1 MQPLHALASVRRVC
15 RLKVA
20 IPAGSRRAL
29 LAAGGAT
36 LAVLAGFLSLS
47 WLGEGVTPGATIVDV
62 SMPAKAVL
70 IASAS
75 DPAPAAVPPAPAA
88 RDGRTQPVSRPAA
101 GDQAGTIVVA
111 AVTPAALAGLTFPPP
126 RDGSGLAPA
135 PDPGVVEEQHGRDLP
150 RIGSDG
156 RKPWQVYARPF
167 EDKNDR
173 PRLTIAVVGLGLS
186 QAVTDAAI
194 DRLPGAITLVLDPYG
209 TGLAAVA
216 ARARS
221 AGHEVL
227 LALPMESA
235 DAPFE
240 DQGSYGLSTALR
252 PEQNLQRL
260 HYLLGSLPGYVGM
273 IGVGGSRYAASADR
287 IRPVLSDLKA
297 RGLLYMEGTPEVRPV
312 TMRTAADV
320 GLERVGV
327 DVAIPAGSSGDAID
341 GRLRQLESMARDRG
355 FGVGLLQAEP
365 VALRQLQRWVAQLDP
380 QQFTLAPVSAVVA
393 GHGQP

>member
-1 MQPLHALASVRRVC
+1 MQPLRVLASVRRIC
-15 RLKVA
+15 RSKVA
-20 IPAGSRRAL
+20 VPAGARRAL

-36 LAVLAGFLSLS
+36 IAVVAGFLSLS
-47 WLGEGVTPGATIVDV
+47 WLGEGAPPGATAVDV
-62 SMPAKAVL
+62 SMPARAVL

-75 DPAPAAVPPAPAA
+75 VPAPAAAPQSPAA
-88 RDGRTQPVSRPAA
+88 RDGRTQPVSRPVA
-101 GDQAGTIVVA
+101 GDPGGAVVAA
-111 AVTPAALAGLTFPPP
+111 AVTPGALAGLTHPQ
-126 RDGSGLAPA
+126 RDASSLASA
-135 PDPGVVEEQHGRDLP
+135 PEPGMVEERHGRSLP

-167 EDKNDR
+167 DDTSDR
-173 PRLTIAVVGLGLS
+173 PRLAIAVVGVGLS
-186 QAVTDAAI
+186 QAVTEAAI

-252 PEQNLQRL
+252 PDQNLQRL
-260 HYLLGSLPGYVGM
+260 HYLLGALPGYVGVT
-273 IGVGGSRYAASADR
+273 GVGGSRYAASADR
-287 IRPVLSDLKA
+287 IRPVLADLKA

-327 DVAIPAGSSGDAID
+327 DVAIAAGSSGGAVD
-341 GRLRQLESMARDRG
+341 GRLRQLEALARDRG
-355 FGVGLLQAEP
+355 FGVGLVQAEP
-365 VALRQLQRWVAQLDP
+365 VALRRLQSWVAQLDP
-380 QQFTLAPVSAVVA
+380 QRFTLAPVSAVVA